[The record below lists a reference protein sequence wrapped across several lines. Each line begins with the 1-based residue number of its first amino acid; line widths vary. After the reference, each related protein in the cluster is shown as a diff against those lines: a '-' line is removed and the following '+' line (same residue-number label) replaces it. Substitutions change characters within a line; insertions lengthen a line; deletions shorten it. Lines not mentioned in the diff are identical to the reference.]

1 MKILK
6 KVTLKATLLLCGVAL
21 LSGCSM
27 KNATTSK
34 SYESS
39 YVNSAK
45 TLINQNNNALTIENE
60 LDVTQSYKTQ
70 QCGYE
75 TRYLG
80 IGTNTLMY
88 MFGFDSYML
97 NERAE
102 NIRDFEVSKIIGTWI
117 GAGIM
122 LPIMV
127 GVEIITFQPFH
138 AYKNIRVC
146 DDYESHKQAKT
157 LSNEGTF
164 RGTILVE
171 NSNGEHDM
179 KFDFDDEEIPLEIS
193 LQDTNDI
200 FASSKKSIDTSN
212 GLTVKINGFYKVNG
226 RFISVDE
233 SKKIQ

>member
-6 KVTLKATLLLCGVAL
+6 KVTIKATLLLLGITL

-27 KNATTSK
+27 KNATVSK
-34 SYESS
+34 SNESN

-75 TRYLG
+75 TRYFG
-80 IGTNTLMY
+80 PGTMTLMH
-88 MFGFDSYML
+88 MVGFDVYNSKGKKL
-97 NERAE
+97 DDRALFWF
-102 NIRDFEVSKIIGTWI
+102 ISPV
-117 GAGIM
+117 A
-122 LPIMV
+122 LPILY
-127 GVEIITFQPFH
+127 GVEMLYLCPLWN
-138 AYKNIRVC
+138 YDEIRVC
-146 DDYESHKQAKT
+146 DDYVSHEEAKS

-164 RGTILVE
+164 RGEVLVE

-179 KFDFDDEEIPLEIS
+179 KFDFDDEEMPLDIP

-212 GLTVKINGFYKVNG
+212 GLTVKINGYYKING
-226 RFISVDE
+226 RLISVDE
-233 SKKIQ
+233 SKEIKEKE